1 MIHVFYFQ
9 LYGYNAHLFTNL
21 SEAVLHPHGAV
32 GVAIMVQESERSSNK
47 ALRHI
52 TSQLNKVNICLI
64 NLREVKAAVLSIQ
77 VALAHGMFSSMF
89 LVIDQSGLQS
99 SPWTPNGE

>member
-1 MIHVFYFQ
+1 MFTLNVSKLLLIIILFLFLQ

-52 TSQLNKVNICLI
+52 TSQLNKVEI
-64 NLREVKAAVLSIQ
+64 
-77 VALAHGMFSSMF
+77 
-89 LVIDQSGLQS
+89 
-99 SPWTPNGE
+99 

>member
-52 TSQLNKVNICLI
+52 TSQLNKVNICI
-64 NLREVKAAVLSIQ
+64 NYVEGSNSGSAQHTSSIS
-77 VALAHGMFSSMF
+77 A
-89 LVIDQSGLQS
+89 
-99 SPWTPNGE
+99 